1 MQTQVAIPPRLG
13 RPDSIGLAAARA
25 AQAAARPAVVIF
37 FGSRARG
44 DWQDH
49 SDIDLLVIAE
59 DKAKARRAAAAAQAA
74 INKWERENRSGLHG
88 DIIPLSRQEFERCRR
103 AKQHIA
109 GQADTYGVVMSGMPL
124 PPPTSGDGDEYPDHW
139 PATINRIRNAE
150 VWLRDYNEMVDA
162 NHWHQAL
169 MGMAAQQA
177 VENALKGVLSARNES
192 LSYTHNLLALWQEL
206 ARLGEFQQAAAA
218 EIRERGEGLFRYVA
232 APDPDNPRGPQDW
245 LTLYSVRYRYIEPED
260 DLSRAER
267 LALYHLVN
275 PFVAALVQHI
285 YRRSGGV
292 TFREVYPDGL
302 RPWERHQPEPGIP
315 DPLKE

>member
-1 MQTQVAIPPRLG
+1 MQTQVAVSPGPGRL
-13 RPDSIGLAAARA
+13 DSIGLAAARA
-25 AQAAARPAVVIF
+25 AQAAAQPAVVIF

-74 INKWERENRSGLHG
+74 INEWERENRSGLHV
-88 DIIPLSRQEFERCRR
+88 DIIPLTRQEFERCRR

-109 GQADTYGVVMSGMPL
+109 GQADTYGVVMSGTPL

-139 PATINRIRNAE
+139 PETARRIRAAE
-150 VWLRDYNEMVDA
+150 RWLQDYYDLVESDY
-162 NHWHQAL
+162 WDQQA
-169 MGMAAQQA
+169 MGFAAQQA

-206 ARLGEFQQAAAA
+206 ARLGEFQQEAAA

-267 LALYHLVN
+267 LELYHLVN

-292 TFREVYPDGL
+292 TFRDVYPDGL